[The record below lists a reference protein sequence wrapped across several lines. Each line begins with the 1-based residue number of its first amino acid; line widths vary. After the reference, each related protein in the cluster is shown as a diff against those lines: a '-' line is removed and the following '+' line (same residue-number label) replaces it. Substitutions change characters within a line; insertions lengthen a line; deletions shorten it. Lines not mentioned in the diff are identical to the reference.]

1 MATPLQAAAKA
12 SNARFEPP
20 VPGTP
25 WPGSSMPNHKMQS
38 LRGARDGSLSGS
50 NEPHTPGTPQEGT
63 PQARTPD
70 ADSPAAKAAAAERAF
85 KALLSAAKR
94 KLDDAVQMA
103 VASALLGLDLAEGPR
118 PSQA

>member
-1 MATPLQAAAKA
+1 
-12 SNARFEPP
+12 
-20 VPGTP
+20 
-25 WPGSSMPNHKMQS
+25 MPNHKMQS

-85 KALLSAAKR
+85 KALLGAAKR